1 MVVGAIA
8 CFAAAIVMTVFLPA
22 LHGPS
27 GAASFIQL
35 LGLPTGGD
43 FWMGVALL
51 VLAAAGIVLMA
62 LKRKSAV
69 RAGAGIG
76 FAGCVLGLLFLFL
89 TGISAQT
96 LDKDILRIVMPL
108 FFAWAGTFGVMYLY
122 TQKRA
127 G

>member
-8 CFAAAIVMTVFLPA
+8 CFAGAIVITVFLPA

-35 LGLPTGGD
+35 LGLPIGGD
-43 FWMGVALL
+43 FWMGVSLL
-51 VLAAAGIVLMA
+51 VLAAAGIVLLA
-62 LKRKSAV
+62 RKRKNAV
-69 RAGAGIG
+69 RLGVAAG
-76 FAGCVLGLLFLFL
+76 FTGCALGLLFLFL

-96 LDKDILRIVMPL
+96 LDKDMLRIVMPL
-108 FFAWAGTFGVMYLY
+108 FFAWAGTFGVLYLY

>member
-1 MVVGAIA
+1 MVAGAIA

-22 LHGPS
+22 LHGPF

-35 LGLPTGGD
+35 LGLPAGGD
-43 FWMGVALL
+43 FWMGVSLL
-51 VLAAAGIVLMA
+51 VLAAVGIVLMA
-62 LKRKSAV
+62 LKRKSTV

-89 TGISAQT
+89 NGISAQT
-96 LDKDILRIVMPL
+96 LDKDILRMVMPL
-108 FFAWAGTFGVMYLY
+108 FFAWAGTFGVTYLY